1 MFLEYGWPLL
11 LTTHYSPSSSPEA
24 FVSLILSVTE
34 PGSQDSLLRAEEKQ
48 PNSKALSQTGNLH
61 FSFMSAYG
69 KAMLT
74 IVAHIHGGNSIIS
87 CHCVYK
93 LLKPWTGKRRSK
105 AIEGEIGKDPVRGDG
120 TESPSVVWCR
130 PCRPKIIVFL
140 TLLIFSADDIS
151 IWVQCV

>member
-34 PGSQDSLLRAEEKQ
+34 PGSQDSLLRAEEQQ

-69 KAMLT
+69 KAM
-74 IVAHIHGGNSIIS
+74 
-87 CHCVYK
+87 
-93 LLKPWTGKRRSK
+93 
-105 AIEGEIGKDPVRGDG
+105 
-120 TESPSVVWCR
+120 
-130 PCRPKIIVFL
+130 
-140 TLLIFSADDIS
+140 
-151 IWVQCV
+151 